1 MLTAIIEANH
11 NTLVVELPKGSS
23 DLRLNLMSIGI
34 RSSPLDI
41 ALSDEDE
48 HPIRVKLFAQD
59 DSGKHLC
66 LLLTEKDS
74 LATANMAAY
83 LIETSAPAV
92 KDAVAQRLRDGQY
105 ETAQDLITDIKNGVL
120 TEGPVKL
127 ALYFPITGYLDD
139 GEEPAYEVGDKYLW
153 GYSDEIADVISK
165 QQNRDDVNIVSYYWG
180 NNSLKAKLVSA
191 TWTIEEINDSLIMGR
206 VDICLREELTDKEK
220 ADLIDW
226 VRGQNSDGAFECLE
240 DHLIDTGYGNLAI
253 SLWHDGDSY
262 FVCEQAELDEYIAQH
277 NDWKMGVM

>member
-1 MLTAIIEANH
+1 MLTAIIEANR

-34 RSSPLDI
+34 RSSPFDI

-59 DSGKHLC
+59 DKGKHLC
-66 LLLTEKDS
+66 SLLTEKDT

-83 LIETSAPAV
+83 LMETAPSAV
-92 KDAVAQRLRDGQY
+92 KNAIVQRLQDNQY
-105 ETAQDLITDIKNGVL
+105 ETVQDLITDIKSGTL
-120 TEGPVKL
+120 SEDPVKL
-127 ALYFPITGYLDD
+127 TLYFPITGYLDD
-139 GEEPAYEVGDKYLW
+139 GEEPAYEVKDQFLL
-153 GYSDEIADVISK
+153 GYHDEIAEIINE
-165 QQNRDDVNIVSYYWG
+165 QQNRDEADLATYYWSNDG
-180 NNSLKAKLVSA
+180 LKAKLVSA
-191 TWTIEEINDSLIMGR
+191 VWTAEDFDNSILLGR
-206 VDICLREELTDKEK
+206 VDIHLREKLTEKEK

-240 DHLIDTGYGNLAI
+240 DHHIDTGYGSLAI

-262 FVCEQAELDEYIAQH
+262 FVCEQAELDEYITQH

>member
-139 GEEPAYEVGDKYLW
+139 GEEPAYEVKDQFLL
-153 GYSDEIADVISK
+153 GYHDEIAEIINE
-165 QQNRDDVNIVSYYWG
+165 QQSRDEADLATYYWG
-180 NNSLKAKLVSA
+180 NDRLKAKLVSA
-191 TWTIEEINDSLIMGR
+191 SWTVENFDDSLLLGR
-206 VDICLREELTDKEK
+206 VDIRLREELTEKEK
-220 ADLIDW
+220 ANLIDW

-240 DHLIDTGYGNLAI
+240 DHHIDTGYGNLAI
-253 SLWHDGDSY
+253 SLWHDGNSY
-262 FVCEQAELDEYIAQH
+262 FVCEQAELDEYITQH